1 MVNLLFSELQYK
13 AALLKYIM
21 LETYLNHPGIQN
33 GGKITCKSAL
43 HLTKSSALNL
53 TILNITDVLNLEL
66 ESLDALK
73 VKLRRRL
80 ARRFNYNSVVLHEI
94 DAEISNLAEIMGCG
108 QQPGCQICKKIT
120 DCEEGDNADE
130 QDENSSEK
138 LEEDEKTQKKA

>member
-1 MVNLLFSELQYK
+1 MVCMEVCIRKPIQPKKASPDSATTKLQYK

-33 GGKITCKSAL
+33 G
-43 HLTKSSALNL
+43 
-53 TILNITDVLNLEL
+53 DVLNLEL